1 VTDTRSGSGTDRT
14 VVGSTVAPPRNYD
27 LEAGNH
33 PQHLYAYG
41 FDDLMHS
48 YMMRAWEDDFR
59 DGGVLE
65 MGCFHGHFTQLL
77 CNRFEY
83 VDVVE
88 ASQQCIA
95 VASQTVGSRA
105 TFFNTRFEDFKPV
118 RRYDNIVMSHTL
130 EHIDEPVAVLR
141 QIGTWLA
148 VGGRLFLAT
157 PNARAASRQIAVH
170 MGLIEQTASVTAAEH
185 AHGHRVTY
193 ALDTLRAD
201 VLRADLRI
209 VRHGGVCF
217 KALANFQIDA
227 ALKAG
232 IISRQYLDACFELGR
247 TYPDLCSSIYI
258 VCDCAATAHT
268 AVPQARGPA

>member
-1 VTDTRSGSGTDRT
+1 MTDT
-14 VVGSTVAPPRNYD
+14 PQRNYD

-33 PQHLYAYG
+33 PEHLYAYG

-48 YMMRAWEDDFR
+48 YMMREWQDDFR
-59 DGGVLE
+59 DGGALE
-65 MGCFHGHFTQLL
+65 MGCFHGHFTELL
-77 CNRFEY
+77 CSRFDC
-83 VDVVE
+83 VNVVE

-95 VASQTVGSRA
+95 LASQTVGNRA
-105 TFFNTRFEDFKPV
+105 TFINSRFEDFKPE
-118 RRYDNIVMSHTL
+118 RRYGNIIMSHTL
-130 EHIDEPVAVLR
+130 EHIDDPVAVLR
-141 QIGTWLA
+141 QVGTWLA
-148 VGGRLFLAT
+148 DGGRLFLAT
-157 PNARAASRQIAVH
+157 PNAHAASRQIAVH
-170 MGLIEQTASVTAAEH
+170 MGLIAQTASVTEAEQ

-201 VLRADLRI
+201 VLRAGLRI

-232 IISRQYLDACFELGR
+232 IISTQYLDACFELGR

-258 VCDCAATAHT
+258 VCESAAAQ
-268 AVPQARGPA
+268 AVVPQGRGPE

>member
-1 VTDTRSGSGTDRT
+1 MPVHAIGPLVTDTPR
-14 VVGSTVAPPRNYD
+14 RNYD
-27 LEAGNH
+27 LEAGDH
-33 PQHLYAYG
+33 PEHRYAYG
-41 FDDLMHS
+41 FDDLMHY
-48 YMMRAWEDDFR
+48 YMLRAWQDDFR

-65 MGCFHGHFTQLL
+65 MGCFHGHFTELL
-77 CNRFEY
+77 CNRFDH

-95 VASQTVGSRA
+95 VASKTVGNRA
-105 TFFNTRFEDFKPV
+105 TFFNTRFEDFKPE
-118 RRYDNIVMSHTL
+118 RRYGNIIFSHTL
-130 EHIDEPVAVLR
+130 EHVDEPVAVLR
-141 QIGTWLA
+141 QVGTWLA
-148 VGGRLFLAT
+148 DGGRLFLAT

-170 MGLIEQTASVTAAEH
+170 MGLIEHTAAVTEAEQ

-201 VLRADLRI
+201 VLRADLRV

-217 KALANFQIDA
+217 KALANFQMDA

-232 IISRQYLDACFELGR
+232 IISMQYLDACFELGR

-258 VCDCAATAHT
+258 VCEFAAAAQTV
-268 AVPQARGPA
+268 VPQGRGPQ